1 MMLYLSLQINMGSF
15 YACIFGYEESK
26 SELGDEILNEWKMKK
41 LYVRWEFCWS
51 LYLKYEMFG

>member
-1 MMLYLSLQINMGSF
+1 MGSF